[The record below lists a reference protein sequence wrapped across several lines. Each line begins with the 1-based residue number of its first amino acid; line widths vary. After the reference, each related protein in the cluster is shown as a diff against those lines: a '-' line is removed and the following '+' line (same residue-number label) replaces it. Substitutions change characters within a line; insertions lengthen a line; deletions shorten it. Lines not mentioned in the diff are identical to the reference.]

1 MIVGSPYAG
10 QETQSWGKRG
20 RWTCAWVSCADVV
33 PPPFVSAYRCRFA
46 TSGATTIRV
55 HVTADERYELFL
67 DGQRIGR
74 GSERGDAQNW
84 FFETYELTLEPGAH
98 TLVARVWSQGSM
110 AAFAQMTVRP
120 GFLLA
125 PQDNEH
131 DALIGTGIAPW
142 EAKVLPGYTFTDPI
156 AAWGTGANLVVDG
169 SAFAWDFEHGAG
181 DGWAPVVTAEKG
193 ADFYWRNEVTDE
205 ALLRPAVLPA
215 MMEQPYHGGRV
226 RHVEAVAA
234 RETHDIA
241 VQAANHLAQESEGWQ
256 RLVAGD
262 AALTIPANT
271 RRRVILDLQNYL
283 CAYPEVTVS
292 GGAGGMVRVHWQES
306 LYTDPRKTIKE
317 NRDQIEGK
325 YFVTVWHLKDGIGD
339 SFLPDGGDNRRFDTL
354 WWQCGRYVEILVETK
369 DTPLTIHRLVLR
381 ETRYPLEMRSTFDAS
396 DARLSE
402 LIPLTLRTL
411 QMCSHETY
419 MDCPYFEQL
428 MYIGDTRLQAL
439 ITYTIT
445 ADDRLPR
452 KAVELLGA
460 SRMLSGL
467 TQSRYPGRV
476 RQIIPPF
483 SLWWVCMVYDYALWR
498 GDSTFVREL
507 MPTVRG
513 ILDHFLRLRD
523 ADGLIAGPK
532 GWNVQDWVPSWKD
545 GVPPDGYDGANGLL
559 NWQFIYTLELAA
571 KLETWLGEPEQ
582 AARNRR
588 LIGEIL
594 PCIEKTF
601 WNAERGL
608 YADDKVQQFFSEHTQ
623 CIALLSGI
631 LGTERSEPI
640 FANLLSTPDLA
651 HTTIYFSHY
660 LFDTLYQHGR
670 TDIYLERL
678 SYWHELNANGLK
690 TTIEMPEPTRSD
702 CHAWGAHPLYH
713 FFASLLGVRPGEMGF
728 ASVRI
733 APQLGT
739 LTAAS
744 GRVAH
749 PAGFIEVALDKSAER
764 LTAQVALPPGI
775 TGVFMHGGREVA
787 LHPGSQT
794 VSLPVG

>member
-20 RWTCAWVSCADVV
+20 RWSCAWISCAKTET
-33 PPPFVSAYRCRFA
+33 PFVSAYRCNFTTDTA
-46 TSGATTIRV
+46 TMIRI

-67 DGQRIGR
+67 DGVSIGR

-84 FFETYELTLEPGAH
+84 FFETYDLRLEPGFH
-98 TLVARVWSQGSM
+98 TLVARVWSLGSM
-110 AAFAQMTVRP
+110 AAFAQMSVRP

-125 PQDNEH
+125 PQDSEY
-131 DALIGTGIAPW
+131 DALIGTGVAAW
-142 EAKVLPGYTFTDPI
+142 EAKNLPGYTFTNPL
-156 AAWGTGANLVVDG
+156 AAWGTGANLLIDG
-169 SAFAWDFEHGAG
+169 NAFDWGFEHGVG
-181 DGWAPVVTAEKG
+181 DGWQPVIIGEKG
-193 ADFYWRNEVTDE
+193 ADFYWRNEITNE
-205 ALLRPAVLPA
+205 ALLRPAVLPP
-215 MMEQPYHGGRV
+215 MMEQPYRSGKV
-226 RHVEAVAA
+226 RHIEAVPTQ
-234 RETHDIA
+234 ETHNI
-241 VQAANHLAQESEGWQ
+241 VVETANHLTQETTDWQ
-256 RLVAGD
+256 TLVTAG

-271 RRRVILDLQNYL
+271 RRRVILDLENYV

-292 GGAGGMVRVHWQES
+292 GGAGSLVRVHWQEA
-306 LYTDPRKTIKE
+306 LYTDPRKTVKE
-317 NRDQIEGK
+317 NRDEIEGK
-325 YFVTVWHLKDGIGD
+325 YFVTVWHLQDGIGD
-339 SFLPDGGDNRRFDTL
+339 SFLPDGGDKRRFDTL
-354 WWQCGRYVEILVETK
+354 WWQCGRYIEILVETQ
-369 DTPLTIHRLVLR
+369 DAPLTIHQFLLR
-381 ETRYPLEMRSTFDAS
+381 ETRYPLEMQSMFDAS

-402 LIPLTLRTL
+402 LIPLMLRTL

-439 ITYTIT
+439 ITYAIT

-483 SLWWVCMVYDYALWR
+483 SLWWVGMVYDNALWR

-513 ILDHFLRLRD
+513 VLDHFIRLRN
-523 ADGLIAGPK
+523 ADGLIEAPK

-545 GVPPDGYDGANGLL
+545 GVPPDGYDGVNGLI
-559 NWQFIYTLELAA
+559 NWQFAYTLDLAA
-571 KLETWLGEPEQ
+571 KLETWLDEPEQ

-588 LIGEIL
+588 LIREIL
-594 PCIEKTF
+594 PQIESTF

-608 YADDKVQQFFSEHTQ
+608 YAEDKAQQFFSEHTQ
-623 CIALLSGI
+623 CIALLSG
-631 LGTERSEPI
+631 LLDTAKSELL
-640 FANLLSTPDLA
+640 FATLLSAPDLA
-651 HTTIYFSHY
+651 RTTIYFSHY
-660 LFDTLYQHGR
+660 LFDTLYRFGR
-670 TDIYLERL
+670 TDIFLERL
-678 SYWHELNANGLK
+678 SYWHGLNANGLK

-713 FFASLLGVRPGEMGF
+713 FLASVLGVRPGEMGF

-739 LTAAS
+739 LVAAS
-744 GRVAH
+744 GRVVH
-749 PAGFIEVALDKSAER
+749 PNGFIEVAVDKSGGG
-764 LTAQVALPPGI
+764 LTAQITLPKEVS
-775 TGVFMHGGREVA
+775 GVFVYGGQEVV
-787 LHPGSQT
+787 LHPGPQT
-794 VSLPVG
+794 VTVSA